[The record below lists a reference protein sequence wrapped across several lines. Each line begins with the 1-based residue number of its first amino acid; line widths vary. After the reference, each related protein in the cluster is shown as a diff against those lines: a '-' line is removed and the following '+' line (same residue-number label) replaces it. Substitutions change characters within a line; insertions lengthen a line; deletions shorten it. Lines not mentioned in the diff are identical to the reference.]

1 MFEWFATAVASAN
14 AAKEISQSLMTLR
27 DEEMIRSRVF
37 DLTSSLMEL
46 QQQLMQAQLEQ
57 MDLVKRVGELESQ
70 LHQAKKVDD
79 LNDRYELRRFEAT
92 GHVAYA
98 LKAEYVGSEPE
109 HYLCSRCFEN
119 GKRITLRGQNQ
130 LKCPECTTITY
141 RERMQNLRITR
152 G

>member
-57 MDLVKRVGELESQ
+57 MELVKRIGELEQ
-70 LHQAKKVDD
+70 CLNTANTKQQKFARYRLHQFPEGASAFVLRDEYQAEEPKHYICSVCLESEQKVILQPRAMGLSCPKCNAFVFASSDD
-79 LNDRYELRRFEAT
+79 L
-92 GHVAYA
+92 
-98 LKAEYVGSEPE
+98 
-109 HYLCSRCFEN
+109 
-119 GKRITLRGQNQ
+119 
-130 LKCPECTTITY
+130 
-141 RERMQNLRITR
+141 
-152 G
+152 

>member
-37 DLTSSLMEL
+37 DLTGSLMEL

-57 MDLVKRVGELESQ
+57 MELVKRVGELETQLNQSQ
-70 LHQAKKVDD
+70 KRED
-79 LNDRYELRRFEAT
+79 LNERYELIRFEET
-92 GHVAYA
+92 GHLAYA
-98 LKAEYVGSEPE
+98 LKAQHRDGEPE
-109 HYLCSRCFEN
+109 HFLCSRCFEN
-119 GKRITLRGQNQ
+119 GKRITLRGNKH
-130 LKCPECTTITY
+130 LKCPDCGTITY
-141 RERMQNLRITR
+141 KEKMQNFTITR